1 MAGLQPKLTVIV
13 ATTQGLKLHGG
24 INVNDIKEPN
34 IEGLKRGFENLDKHV
49 RNIQSFGQTVVV
61 CFNRYA
67 FDTEEEMQIIRDH
80 CKELGVAF
88 AENNA
93 FAEGGKGAVE
103 LANVVVEQIEKNPS
117 KPLKYKYDE
126 DDDVKTKVEKIAT
139 EVYGA
144 AKVTYLPL
152 AFKKLKMIESLGYSK
167 LTVCI
172 AKTQYSI
179 SDDPKKLGVPKDYV
193 FTIRDLVIS
202 AGAEMIVAIAGNIM
216 RMPGLP
222 ESPQAERINVV
233 NGEIIGLS

>member
-1 MAGLQPKLTVIV
+1 
-13 ATTQGLKLHGG
+13 
-24 INVNDIKEPN
+24 
-34 IEGLKRGFENLDKHV
+34 
-49 RNIQSFGQTVVV
+49 
-61 CFNRYA
+61 
-67 FDTEEEMQIIRDH
+67 MQIIRDH

-144 AKVTYLPL
+144 SKVTYLPL
-152 AFKKLKMIESLGYSK
+152 AFKKLKMIETLGYSK

-179 SDDPKKLGVPKDYV
+179 SDDPKKLGVPKDFV
-193 FTIRDLVIS
+193 FTIRDFVIS

>member
-1 MAGLQPKLTVIV
+1 MHSQK
-13 ATTQGLKLHGG
+13 
-24 INVNDIKEPN
+24 
-34 IEGLKRGFENLDKHV
+34 
-49 RNIQSFGQTVVV
+49 
-61 CFNRYA
+61 
-67 FDTEEEMQIIRDH
+67 
-80 CKELGVAF
+80 
-88 AENNA
+88 

-193 FTIRDLVIS
+193 FTIRDFVIS

>member
-1 MAGLQPKLTVIV
+1 MAELQPKLTVVV
-13 ATTQGLKLHGG
+13 ATTQALKLHGG
-24 INVNDIKEPN
+24 VHADDIKEPN
-34 IEGLKRGFENLDKHV
+34 AEGLRRGFENLDKHV

-88 AENNA
+88 AVNNA
-93 FAEGGKGAVE
+93 FAEGGKGAVD
-103 LANVVVEQIEKNPS
+103 LANIVAEQIEHNPS
-117 KPLKYKYDE
+117 KPLQFTYDD

-139 EVYGA
+139 GVYGA

-152 AFKKLKMIESLGYSK
+152 AFKKLKMINTLGYSK

-172 AKTQYSI
+172 AKTQYSF
-179 SDDPKKLGVPKDYV
+179 SDDPKKLGVPKGFV
-193 FTIRDLVIS
+193 FTIRDFVIS

-233 NGEIIGLS
+233 NGEIVGLS